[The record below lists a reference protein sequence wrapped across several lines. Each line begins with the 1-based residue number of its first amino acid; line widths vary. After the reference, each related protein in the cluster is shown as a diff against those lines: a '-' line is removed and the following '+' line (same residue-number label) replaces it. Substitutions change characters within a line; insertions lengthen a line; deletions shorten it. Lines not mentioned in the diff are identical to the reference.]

1 MAHNKPFNNQVQFL
15 DGQGVKNITLPQYP
29 DSAWDWITGKPDGDG
44 DKATNLYS
52 RVAAVFR
59 VANLTADAIANLPF
73 ALVNKAGDTVDDSE
87 DWQNV
92 CGFMN
97 QPKDLLRLWRLSMFM
112 TNSAYGFLEKKR
124 SQPRA
129 PLQSDLRFLVPTTIT
144 PQVDKSEGLIG
155 FKRRLG
161 SETTFYKRIDD
172 GGPIFW
178 MFWMDHTTE
187 LLPSEHTEF
196 KALMAAAGVLFYSDY
211 YVENFFQRGGIKP
224 HLLFVKGSPTKEDRE
239 QIESVWTK
247 IISGSYKFLGKVFNS
262 ETMDV
267 TPVGDGIENISK
279 TELHADK
286 LEDIAI
292 AAGMPLSLILASS
305 ANYATAK
312 IEKLTWLSDTIIPKA
327 KWMAEEINRKLFTGT
342 DFKFEFRYEQKSEMQ
357 EEERERALAYR
368 LYVNAG
374 ILPSVA
380 AQVVGMDLP
389 PEIEYEDLDAMQVA
403 QDQRH
408 AELEKMQ
415 RAGRGDADEDL
426 QVPEKD
432 PEMTKSIAPE
442 PAPELTLD
450 QMNELNLWRQIA
462 FRKFKRGEGLDFP
475 FVEKALDSTTASV
488 IRDRL
493 VRSRTHD
500 DIKAAFDVS
509 RTETNQ
515 ADLMA
520 LAEALNRASEVMT
533 QPELVTQGD

>member
-1 MAHNKPFNNQVQFL
+1 MAHKAFNNQVQFL
-15 DGQGVKNITLPQYP
+15 DGTGVKNITLPQYP
-29 DSAWDWITGKPDGDG
+29 DSAWDWISGKPDDE
-44 DKATNLYS
+44 DKSVNLYS

-59 VANLTADAIANLPF
+59 VANLTADAIANIPF
-73 ALVNKAGDTVDDSE
+73 AVVNKQGDTIDDSE

-92 CGFMN
+92 VGFMP
-97 QPKDLLRLWRLSMFM
+97 QPKDLLRLWRMSLFM
-112 TNSAYGFLEKKR
+112 TNSAYGFLEKSR
-124 SQPRA
+124 SQPRT
-129 PLQSDLRFLVPTTIT
+129 PLTANLRYIVPTTIT
-144 PQVDKSEGLIG
+144 PDIDKDEGLRG

-161 SETTFYKRIDD
+161 AETTYYKRIDD

-178 MFWMDHTTE
+178 MYWMDHTTE
-187 LLPSEHTEF
+187 LEPSEHTEF

-224 HLLFVKGSPTKEDRE
+224 HLLFVKGSPTREDRE

-247 IISGSYKFLGKVFNS
+247 IISGGYKFLGKVFNS

-267 TPVGDGIENISK
+267 TPVGDGIENMTK
-279 TELHADK
+279 TQLHQDK

-292 AAGMPLSLILASS
+292 AAGMPLSLIIASS

-312 IEKLTWLSDTIIPKA
+312 IEKQTWLTDTIIPKA
-327 KWMAEEINRKLFTGT
+327 KWMAEEINRKLFAGT
-342 DFKFEFRYEQKSEMQ
+342 DYQFEFRYEQKTEMQ

-389 PEIEYEDLDAMQVA
+389 PDVEYEDLDAMQIE
-403 QDQRH
+403 QDKRH
-408 AELEKMQ
+408 AELEKFQSSGM
-415 RAGRGDADEDL
+415 GNTDEDVR
-426 QVPEKD
+426 VPEAD
-432 PEMTKSIAPE
+432 AEMTKSVESE

-450 QMNELNLWRQIA
+450 QMNELNLWRQLA
-462 FRKFKRGEGLDFP
+462 FRKQKRGESLDFP
-475 FVEKALDSTTASV
+475 FVEKALDSATASM

-493 VRSRTHD
+493 VRCRSED
-500 DIKAAFDVS
+500 DIRVTFDM
-509 RTETNQ
+509 TATDTKQ

-520 LAEALNRASEVMT
+520 LAEAINKAAEVMIM
-533 QPELVTQGD
+533 E